1 MAQKHLGISG
11 LLDAED
17 VDVDKPDEKSVI
29 TYVSSFYHTFAKMKN
44 EAVGGK
50 RVGKIIG
57 FMIEIDKMIAS
68 YESQVEE
75 MLHWIQKKI
84 KEHYDFVFPNSLDA
98 IKSLMLTFNKGYMTI
113 EKPPKYK
120 QKSILTAHFYNINM
134 KLNAQGHPKYA
145 PADGKTIHDLETQWS
160 RLETA
165 EHERDSALKKEL
177 NRQEQLEQLYAK
189 FDKKAKLR
197 EDWLSE
203 MAHILTSSTL
213 VTSQIDATFRKQE
226 AIGTDM
232 QARADRFSRL
242 DQLAKNLI
250 NEDYFFKETVRKRNQ
265 QIQLTYNNLLEQYEK
280 RKATL
285 STFQELEL
293 LFQEMQSLN
302 NEMIELESSFQSK
315 EYGEYL
321 LAVEDLLTK
330 HALLESQ
337 KAGISQHLKSINRR
351 AQQFTRPL
359 SIAGTPNSDNP
370 SNLASSE
377 SRLVKEKLD
386 ALNKAFE
393 LINVLS
399 DVRRK
404 YLEERRQLHKFME
417 EAEEESLWLQEK
429 LQSVKST
436 EAGHDLNSTQ
446 LLITKHEQIEDE
458 LKFRKPHCD
467 QIVQSGE
474 QLIASKCYN
483 SKENEKLKSKFE
495 LLKTQFESLRE
506 AAKNRRSLLEDS
518 FSSQQYFADANDA
531 DSWMKDKMALVSSV
545 DNSMDDEA
553 SSQAAFQRH
562 ARVQEEIRAY
572 EPEIRRLEEITNVLV
587 GKRRFSS
594 IPADMRQKFMKNQQK
609 RNALIGTT
617 ENSEMSD
624 DLDDTLDEETTANLS
639 SDTLESKGADSCLDD
654 QEPETFTREVQC
666 VKALYAYQSKTFNL
680 QRGEIL
686 ELKEKSNEEWW
697 LVENN
702 IGKEGFAPA
711 TYLRELGL
719 QTIVKQ
725 GERIV
730 KKTVVAAD
738 AANALIMMS
747 QNNTKKKKTNLRR
760 KTTSIQPRQLQHLS
774 TELLQ
779 KRQVEINFFY
789 GQLFNE
795 AIEKRKLLE
804 SSITYYKWLRK
815 YDELDK
821 WLREKQ
827 QHLSIDKEEA
837 GNSLLE
843 NPDAAKRRYQ
853 AFNTDFLANQN
864 EFADLER
871 LADDL
876 KKSSNFPEKASLKNI
891 QQKQTEIN
899 VQWLKLIELKKYW
912 DNSVKAIECI
922 DKFNTSYADVNDLL
936 EEKLSNGAKSADESA
951 AIDNVSSTDVVKS
964 VRALQ
969 AKQDKLEREILTIE
983 ANVNEL
989 RKTAEQVCKYFPQ
1002 EKKNVQRKLEA
1013 VDELWFRLR
1022 DDVKTRKAKL
1032 DEKHGLQRFENEVN
1046 DFNSTCNRIR
1056 ASLNELEKPHD
1067 LKQCEEMQKKFNE
1080 LEQEFNNE
1088 ITFKF
1093 NELKQLSQKQL
1104 AKRGVIGSVD
1114 KINSQLSQVATE
1126 RTHMAVAID
1135 DKRKY
1140 LDDYQKYLKF
1150 KQDANNFELLMQDQE
1165 AYLQYEDLGSSLT
1178 NVEAL
1183 QKRHDEFLAK
1193 LMAQDE
1199 KMKLLNDQ
1207 FAKLT
1212 AYGNSKHFAEQEIDL
1227 VLKNLTSKRDSL
1239 KRIALD
1245 RKQKLKQSKEFFEF
1259 RNQCDDLNSWLN
1271 ERRRKCAT
1279 INLDDLT
1286 SSVLIEKYSTK
1297 HAGLEK
1303 ELNAN
1308 RIRLETLKLDAANQF
1323 KNESLIS
1330 ELEENWLKLEL
1341 ETKTRGKRLAETKSS
1356 VSLTSSLNDI
1366 DTRMKN
1372 LEQSLNTT
1380 YNLNDLRSVKEALKK
1395 NNDLKK
1401 QICVELDLVTDLTK
1415 SDSKLLTY
1423 ITDKASIETAVKEYV
1438 NKFKALNPLLEQ
1450 RQKELETNL
1459 VLQQLIFDIDEEL
1472 KWIDQSKRQIEI
1484 MFSVMPK
1491 SLFEAQ
1497 SLTKRQAELER
1508 SIQVNHKPNIEKLVE
1523 QSVVLLKES
1532 MLVEQPSAQEL
1543 KNKIQKLETQW
1554 IELAK
1559 LNAAKQ
1565 FILNDCLNE
1574 QENLEQLAQVSLG
1587 LAEKQPLLAHIQQ
1600 EIPLLKDETVLS
1612 KNSAKLSQLE
1622 LDLNGYQLVINDL
1635 NKAINQSSQKA
1646 SANVERKLEET
1657 SAQLKEMQ
1665 QQIEDNKQK
1674 LLTKNSAIEFEREAT
1689 DLIQWLNEKRQKAQS
1704 EDYGQDYEHLIL
1716 IQAKFNALKDEI
1728 RVFEEPRLERI
1739 RKLSTELLNLKSP
1752 DSKQIRKRWD
1762 EIKVLRDILD
1772 QEIQHRDAILN
1783 SAAEI
1788 HCFNK
1793 DVQDLVRRIS
1803 DKELAFSTDLGRD
1816 FQSCESLRR
1825 KHEIFIEELTAL
1837 KVQLQDLNKQ
1847 SEVLRQR
1854 HPGDTAES
1862 VAAETDDLIDQFR
1875 SLWLK
1880 TEKRTKEL
1888 KQSSD
1893 YFRFINYVRDVNEWI
1908 DQIDKSLN
1916 APLQLNDLFT
1926 VTGQKQEHESLSFE
1940 MTQRDDMFKELDD
1953 MCIQLTKQNHPNK
1966 RDILSLTNK
1975 AMTSRENL
1983 FRLWKLKSELLD
1995 SQFDCHMFYRE
2006 CSQLIGQLNS
2016 QETLL
2021 NNSINESSLQL
2032 NQQIILSVD
2041 DLEMQMK
2048 SHQNLE
2054 KKIEK
2059 QTVDKGNELE
2069 RLGAQLIEREVKR
2082 LESDEDEFKISE
2094 LIRLEHQLAQLLKKQ
2109 NDVTELCHKRV
2120 KQLSEMIRFFKLCR
2134 DIDEFEVW
2142 IDDRIRFANSL
2153 KLSSNLVLSDKV
2165 KLFQVRV

>member
-1 MAQKHLGISG
+1 
-11 LLDAED
+11 
-17 VDVDKPDEKSVI
+17 
-29 TYVSSFYHTFAKMKN
+29 
-44 EAVGGK
+44 
-50 RVGKIIG
+50 
-57 FMIEIDKMIAS
+57 
-68 YESQVEE
+68 
-75 MLHWIQKKI
+75 
-84 KEHYDFVFPNSLDA
+84 
-98 IKSLMLTFNKGYMTI
+98 
-113 EKPPKYK
+113 
-120 QKSILTAHFYNINM
+120 
-134 KLNAQGHPKYA
+134 
-145 PADGKTIHDLETQWS
+145 
-160 RLETA
+160 
-165 EHERDSALKKEL
+165 
-177 NRQEQLEQLYAK
+177 
-189 FDKKAKLR
+189 
-197 EDWLSE
+197 
-203 MAHILTSSTL
+203 
-213 VTSQIDATFRKQE
+213 
-226 AIGTDM
+226 
-232 QARADRFSRL
+232 
-242 DQLAKNLI
+242 
-250 NEDYFFKETVRKRNQ
+250 
-265 QIQLTYNNLLEQYEK
+265 
-280 RKATL
+280 
-285 STFQELEL
+285 
-293 LFQEMQSLN
+293 
-302 NEMIELESSFQSK
+302 
-315 EYGEYL
+315 
-321 LAVEDLLTK
+321 
-330 HALLESQ
+330 
-337 KAGISQHLKSINRR
+337 
-351 AQQFTRPL
+351 
-359 SIAGTPNSDNP
+359 
-370 SNLASSE
+370 
-377 SRLVKEKLD
+377 
-386 ALNKAFE
+386 
-393 LINVLS
+393 
-399 DVRRK
+399 
-404 YLEERRQLHKFME
+404 
-417 EAEEESLWLQEK
+417 
-429 LQSVKST
+429 
-436 EAGHDLNSTQ
+436 
-446 LLITKHEQIEDE
+446 
-458 LKFRKPHCD
+458 
-467 QIVQSGE
+467 
-474 QLIASKCYN
+474 
-483 SKENEKLKSKFE
+483 
-495 LLKTQFESLRE
+495 
-506 AAKNRRSLLEDS
+506 
-518 FSSQQYFADANDA
+518 
-531 DSWMKDKMALVSSV
+531 
-545 DNSMDDEA
+545 
-553 SSQAAFQRH
+553 
-562 ARVQEEIRAY
+562 
-572 EPEIRRLEEITNVLV
+572 
-587 GKRRFSS
+587 
-594 IPADMRQKFMKNQQK
+594 
-609 RNALIGTT
+609 
-617 ENSEMSD
+617 
-624 DLDDTLDEETTANLS
+624 
-639 SDTLESKGADSCLDD
+639 
-654 QEPETFTREVQC
+654 
-666 VKALYAYQSKTFNL
+666 
-680 QRGEIL
+680 
-686 ELKEKSNEEWW
+686 
-697 LVENN
+697 
-702 IGKEGFAPA
+702 
-711 TYLRELGL
+711 
-719 QTIVKQ
+719 
-725 GERIV
+725 
-730 KKTVVAAD
+730 
-738 AANALIMMS
+738 
-747 QNNTKKKKTNLRR
+747 
-760 KTTSIQPRQLQHLS
+760 
-774 TELLQ
+774 
-779 KRQVEINFFY
+779 
-789 GQLFNE
+789 
-795 AIEKRKLLE
+795 
-804 SSITYYKWLRK
+804 
-815 YDELDK
+815 
-821 WLREKQ
+821 
-827 QHLSIDKEEA
+827 
-837 GNSLLE
+837 
-843 NPDAAKRRYQ
+843 
-853 AFNTDFLANQN
+853 
-864 EFADLER
+864 
-871 LADDL
+871 
-876 KKSSNFPEKASLKNI
+876 
-891 QQKQTEIN
+891 
-899 VQWLKLIELKKYW
+899 
-912 DNSVKAIECI
+912 
-922 DKFNTSYADVNDLL
+922 
-936 EEKLSNGAKSADESA
+936 
-951 AIDNVSSTDVVKS
+951 
-964 VRALQ
+964 
-969 AKQDKLEREILTIE
+969 
-983 ANVNEL
+983 
-989 RKTAEQVCKYFPQ
+989 
-1002 EKKNVQRKLEA
+1002 
-1013 VDELWFRLR
+1013 
-1022 DDVKTRKAKL
+1022 
-1032 DEKHGLQRFENEVN
+1032 
-1046 DFNSTCNRIR
+1046 
-1056 ASLNELEKPHD
+1056 
-1067 LKQCEEMQKKFNE
+1067 
-1080 LEQEFNNE
+1080 
-1088 ITFKF
+1088 
-1093 NELKQLSQKQL
+1093 
-1104 AKRGVIGSVD
+1104 
-1114 KINSQLSQVATE
+1114 
-1126 RTHMAVAID
+1126 
-1135 DKRKY
+1135 
-1140 LDDYQKYLKF
+1140 
-1150 KQDANNFELLMQDQE
+1150 
-1165 AYLQYEDLGSSLT
+1165 
-1178 NVEAL
+1178 
-1183 QKRHDEFLAK
+1183 
-1193 LMAQDE
+1193 
-1199 KMKLLNDQ
+1199 
-1207 FAKLT
+1207 
-1212 AYGNSKHFAEQEIDL
+1212 
-1227 VLKNLTSKRDSL
+1227 
-1239 KRIALD
+1239 
-1245 RKQKLKQSKEFFEF
+1245 
-1259 RNQCDDLNSWLN
+1259 
-1271 ERRRKCAT
+1271 
-1279 INLDDLT
+1279 
-1286 SSVLIEKYSTK
+1286 
-1297 HAGLEK
+1297 
-1303 ELNAN
+1303 
-1308 RIRLETLKLDAANQF
+1308 
-1323 KNESLIS
+1323 
-1330 ELEENWLKLEL
+1330 
-1341 ETKTRGKRLAETKSS
+1341 
-1356 VSLTSSLNDI
+1356 
-1366 DTRMKN
+1366 MKN

-1523 QSVVLLKES
+1523 QSVVLL
-1532 MLVEQPSAQEL
+1532 
-1543 KNKIQKLETQW
+1543 T
-1554 IELAK
+1554 
-1559 LNAAKQ
+1559 
-1565 FILNDCLNE
+1565 
-1574 QENLEQLAQVSLG
+1574 
-1587 LAEKQPLLAHIQQ
+1587 HIQQ

-1674 LLTKNSAIEFEREAT
+1674 LLTKKSAIEFEREAT